1 MGRPLAMK
9 LAFILF
15 TLLLCAGCGGTK
27 STQTPPP
34 PPNGTLA
41 SGLWQFNQDQGTC
54 GASQLNCGTLL
65 DFNLS
70 KNGTQIST
78 VGSTSCVNYGVN
90 QPPYSSPSD
99 LEFVGGANGEFSCGS
114 VSGSIS
120 GNSVALTWGQFVTFQ
135 GTLNQDGS
143 ISGTTSNNGV
153 TNTFTAKPVSIL
165 VPNGT
170 YSGTFSEGFS
180 GNIVLTTNSEA
191 NYQLAGTMTVDGNG
205 PYSLTGQLLGN
216 ILLLSGT
223 VEGTPASFQMYYDAT
238 GSITGVAN
246 SITVFTNSGG
256 STMYSGQ
263 LTPQ

>member
-1 MGRPLAMK
+1 VGRIEQVERKEVKPLSPHHRFVI
-9 LAFILF
+9 AFHCRIRGH
-15 TLLLCAGCGGTK
+15 TCGG
-27 STQTPPP
+27 
-34 PPNGTLA
+34 
-41 SGLWQFNQDQGTC
+41 
-54 GASQLNCGTLL
+54 
-65 DFNLS
+65 
-70 KNGTQIST
+70 
-78 VGSTSCVNYGVN
+78 
-90 QPPYSSPSD
+90 
-99 LEFVGGANGEFSCGS
+99 

-120 GNSVALTWGQFVTFQ
+120 GNSVTLTWNTSTTFQ
-135 GTLNQDGS
+135 GTLNPNGS
-143 ISGTTSNNGV
+143 ISGTTNNNGA
-153 TNTFTAKPVSIL
+153 TNTFTAQPVSSL

-238 GSITGVAN
+238 GSITGVAS

-263 LTPQ
+263 LTPQQ

>member
-34 PPNGTLA
+34 NGSLA
-41 SGLWQFNQDQGTC
+41 SGAWQFNQ
-54 GASQLNCGTLL
+54 SQPSNEGTLL
-65 DFNLS
+65 VFNLS
-70 KNGTQIST
+70 QSGTQISA
-78 VGSTSCVNYGVN
+78 VGSTSCFDYGVN
-90 QPPYSSPSD
+90 QPPYSGPGG
-99 LEFVGGANGEFSCGS
+99 LEGVVMDGAPTCGG

-120 GNSVALTWGQFVTFQ
+120 GNSVTITWNTDTTFT
-135 GTLNQDGS
+135 GTLNSNGS
-143 ISGTTSNNGV
+143 ITGTSNNGI
-153 TNTFTAKPVSIL
+153 TNNFTASPVSSL

-170 YSGTFSEGFS
+170 YSGTFSEGFP
-180 GNIVLTTNSEA
+180 GDIVLTTSSGT
-191 NYQLAGTMTVDGNG
+191 NYQLTGTMMVSGSG

-223 VEGTPASFQMYYDAT
+223 VEGQPASFQMYYDAT
-238 GSITGVAN
+238 GSMTGTAH
-246 SITVFTNSGG
+246 SIAAFTNSGG

-263 LTPQ
+263 LVAQ